1 MSLLTPGAM
10 AAARSLTGVGRSV
23 KEDHAPEG
31 CAGVGNRT
39 ATAMDARKVLVL
51 NQTFEPLQVCTAR
64 RAVRL
69 LFTGKAE
76 RIEDSGHVLHSPSM
90 ALVLPSII
98 RLQHFVRLPIFPTIS
113 FNKKNI
119 LKRDGYTC
127 QYCGRNGGERM
138 TIDHIIPKSLGGR
151 TVWENVVS
159 ACRAC
164 NLKKSN
170 KPLADAGMRLRH
182 PPVRPRSASILGILA
197 HTSTQYES
205 WRKYLPAVANNPAAA
220 EPRN

>member
-1 MSLLTPGAM
+1 MNAW
-10 AAARSLTGVGRSV
+10 
-23 KEDHAPEG
+23 
-31 CAGVGNRT
+31 
-39 ATAMDARKVLVL
+39 KVLIL

-76 RIEDSGHVLHSPSM
+76 RVEDSSHIVRSPST
-90 ALVLPSII
+90 ALRLPSVI
-98 RLQHFVRLPIFPTIS
+98 RLHHFVRLPISPSIS

-119 LKRDGYTC
+119 LKRDGFTC

-138 TIDHIIPKSLGGR
+138 TIDHVVPKSLGGR

-164 NLKKSN
+164 NLRKGNKS
-170 KPLADAGMRLRH
+170 PHEAGMRLRF
-182 PPVRPRSASILGILA
+182 PPTRPRSASVLGILA
-197 HTSTQYES
+197 HASAQHEV
-205 WRKYLPAVANNPAAA
+205 WRKYLPASTRDGASQATS
-220 EPRN
+220 